1 MHPGRHLIR
10 WFGVNRAVHFIMLI
24 NASAGIIR
32 CEESYHLLKVLR
44 AERHRSQTDMVL
56 IVEREFPGTDLAA
69 LIAQP

>member
-1 MHPGRHLIR
+1 
-10 WFGVNRAVHFIMLI
+10 MLI